1 MSFFFNLCFLRN
13 KEFFLN
19 MILQKHGYQDIPDTN
34 CVHNVH
40 KGAIIENVHILII
53 QIVKQV
59 LFFKS
64 HVFKK

>member
-1 MSFFFNLCFLRN
+1 
-13 KEFFLN
+13 

-64 HVFKK
+64 HVLKK